1 MATEVIMHINYCEQG
16 QTIEEACQKAADW
29 GYDGIEFRQILL
41 REQMEPEEYYDRV
54 AAAVQKSGINTAIFG
69 GPPTNILNVSPE
81 EREKGVLLQEK
92 YYRLAAERFDI
103 KVWNA
108 RTENP
113 GRFTV
118 DGKVVTGSAAADEKH
133 WEAAVQAYKYL
144 GQVAEELGF
153 KIAFE
158 THGGNL
164 TDLPTVTRELV
175 DRIGHAAVGI
185 NLDYGNMLAFDDA
198 PSLEEAI
205 RLSGDR
211 LYYVHLKNAIRIAG
225 QRPVQIGLADGQI
238 NNREFLRLAKEI
250 GYQGPICLEAPRSG
264 DREWFAQED
273 LAYARALIA
282 DLQL

>member
-29 GYDGIEFRQILL
+29 GYDGIEFRPILT
-41 REQMEPEEYYDRV
+41 RDQVEPEAYYDRV
-54 AAAVQKSGINTAIFG
+54 AAAVQKSGIKTVIFG
-69 GPPTNILNVSPE
+69 GPPTKILNVSAE
-81 EREKGVLLQEK
+81 EREQGIQLQEK

-113 GRFTV
+113 GRITV
-118 DGKVVTGSAAADEKH
+118 NGEVLTGSAAANEEH
-133 WEAAVQAYKYL
+133 WEAAVQAYRHL

-158 THGGNL
+158 THGSNL

-175 DRIGHAAVGI
+175 DRIGHPAVGI
-185 NLDYGNMLAFDDA
+185 NLDYGNMLAFDNA

-211 LYYVHLKNAIRIAG
+211 LYYVHLKNAIKIAG
-225 QRPVQIGLADGQI
+225 QRPVQVGLADGQI
-238 NNREFLRLAKEI
+238 NNREFLRLAKQI
-250 GYQGPICLEAPRSG
+250 GYTGPICVEAPRSG

-273 LAYARALIA
+273 LAYVRALIA
-282 DLQL
+282 DLVL